1 MADQMARMMEWQPR
15 SYRELMEEWP
25 YTSMTILVHR
35 VVHSIRERDNKGA
48 SEGEELA
55 PPPTKSTIPEDVLK
69 QLEER
74 AEAKN
79 EKADDLDE
87 GY

>member
-1 MADQMARMMEWQPR
+1 MADQVARMMEWQPR

-35 VVHSIRERDNKGA
+35 VVNSIRERDTGTA
-48 SEGEELA
+48 LPEEELA
-55 PPPTKSTIPEDVLK
+55 STHTERTIPEDVMR

-74 AEAKN
+74 AERPNKG
-79 EKADDLDE
+79 EDDLDE